1 MYNKRVINIGVS
13 PSGKAS
19 DSDSDMRKFESY
31 YPNHYLK
38 GISKKDKK
46 EDFIV
51 LFLKWNKLYFTSLQM
66 ALNQGL
72 SSLVTFLL
80 H

>member
-1 MYNKRVINIGVS
+1 MTKMTNKSENGGKMEGVIN
-13 PSGKAS
+13 
-19 DSDSDMRKFESY
+19 
-31 YPNHYLK
+31 PNALAEVKHYLK